1 MGAEQDWCKE
11 VGKRLQE
18 SKLYFKTTYRN
29 HCSKDDCKCADHCRV
44 FALSYAVDTDF
55 QRVCS
60 HNAVTLYFLKVS
72 VISHKGRCMDC
83 EKLESVLEVVR
94 GATSG
99 YTMQLQFFEVR
110 WSIYNSRLGNEA
122 HSDEVLGK
130 ASGMVYQEGNQLVC
144 E

>member
-1 MGAEQDWCKE
+1 MIDELERMGVEQDRCKE

-29 HCSKDDCKCADHCRV
+29 HCKKDDSKCADHCRV

-60 HNAVTLYFLKVS
+60 HNAVTVYFLKVS
-72 VISHKGRCMDC
+72 IISHKGRCVDC

-94 GATSG
+94 GTTSE
-99 YTMQLQFFEVR
+99 YTMQLGKVQAEDHLYEAKCASAKIFE
-110 WSIYNSRLGNEA
+110 
-122 HSDEVLGK
+122 
-130 ASGMVYQEGNQLVC
+130 
-144 E
+144 

>member
-1 MGAEQDWCKE
+1 MIDELERMGVEQDRCKE

-29 HCSKDDCKCADHCRV
+29 HCKKDDSKCADHCRV

-60 HNAVTLYFLKVS
+60 HNAVTVYFLKVS
-72 VISHKGRCMDC
+72 VISQKGRCVDC

-94 GATSG
+94 WATSE
-99 YTMQLQFFEVR
+99 YTMQLGKVQAEDHLYEAKYAAAKIFE
-110 WSIYNSRLGNEA
+110 
-122 HSDEVLGK
+122 
-130 ASGMVYQEGNQLVC
+130 
-144 E
+144 

>member
-1 MGAEQDWCKE
+1 MIDELERMRVEQDWCKE

-29 HCSKDDCKCADHCRV
+29 HCKKDDSKCADHCGV

-60 HNAVTLYFLKVS
+60 HNAVTVYFLKVS
-72 VISHKGRCMDC
+72 IFSHKGRCVDC

-94 GATSG
+94 GTTSE
-99 YTMQLQFFEVR
+99 YTMQLGKVQAEDHLYEAKYAGAKIFE
-110 WSIYNSRLGNEA
+110 
-122 HSDEVLGK
+122 
-130 ASGMVYQEGNQLVC
+130 
-144 E
+144 

>member
-1 MGAEQDWCKE
+1 MEVEQDWCKE

-29 HCSKDDCKCADHCRV
+29 HCTKDDSKCADHCRV

-60 HNAVTLYFLKVS
+60 HNAVS
-72 VISHKGRCMDC
+72 VISHKGRRVDC

-94 GATSG
+94 GVTSG

-110 WSIYNSRLGNEA
+110 WSICS
-122 HSDEVLGK
+122 S
-130 ASGMVYQEGNQLVC
+130 
-144 E
+144 

>member
-1 MGAEQDWCKE
+1 MIDELERMGVEQDRCKE

-29 HCSKDDCKCADHCRV
+29 HCKKDDSKCADHCGV

-60 HNAVTLYFLKVS
+60 YNAVTVYFLKVS
-72 VISHKGRCMDC
+72 IFSHKGRCVDC

-94 GATSG
+94 GSTSE
-99 YTMQLQFFEVR
+99 YTMQLGKVQAEDHLYEAKYAGAKIFE
-110 WSIYNSRLGNEA
+110 
-122 HSDEVLGK
+122 
-130 ASGMVYQEGNQLVC
+130 
-144 E
+144 

>member
-1 MGAEQDWCKE
+1 MDELERMGVDQDWCKR

-29 HCSKDDCKCADHCRV
+29 HCKKDDSKCADHCRV

-60 HNAVTLYFLKVS
+60 HNAVIVYFLKVS
-72 VISHKGRCMDC
+72 IISHKGRCVDC

-94 GATSG
+94 GTTSE
-99 YTMQLQFFEVR
+99 YTMQLGKVQAEDHLYEAKYAAAKIFE
-110 WSIYNSRLGNEA
+110 
-122 HSDEVLGK
+122 
-130 ASGMVYQEGNQLVC
+130 
-144 E
+144 

>member
-1 MGAEQDWCKE
+1 MGVEQDWCKE

-29 HCSKDDCKCADHCRV
+29 HCTKDDSKCADHCRV

-60 HNAVTLYFLKVS
+60 HNAVS
-72 VISHKGRCMDC
+72 VISHNGRCMYC
-83 EKLESVLEVVR
+83 EKLGSVLEVVR

-110 WSIYNSRLGNEA
+110 WSICS
-122 HSDEVLGK
+122 S
-130 ASGMVYQEGNQLVC
+130 
-144 E
+144 